1 MKIFNLPK
9 INPLVFGFLFT
20 FLLIIFLRFV
30 IFPTLDS
37 EIESEN
43 FEEKTIPV
51 DDFGCVL
58 GDFEPYITEDE
69 CENIGGR
76 VLDTAEVKSGNRT
89 PQNCCPRGH
98 FLGTISD
105 MECSC
110 ICCK

>member
-1 MKIFNLPK
+1 MKNFNIPK

-20 FLLIIFLRFV
+20 FLLILLLRFV
-30 IFPTLDS
+30 IFPPSNLET
-37 EIESEN
+37 EN
-43 FEEKTIPV
+43 FEEKVVPV

-69 CENIGGR
+69 CGRIGGR
-76 VLDTAEVKSGNRT
+76 VLDTAEVKQGNRN

-105 MECSC
+105 MDCSC
-110 ICCK
+110 ICCR